1 MSEKR
6 HPKDVSK
13 AGKKLADPS
22 SSNAEK
28 SLAGKKLKDHQDKR
42 H

>member
-1 MSEKR
+1 MSETR

-22 SSNAEK
+22 SSKKEK
-28 SLAGKKLKDHQDKR
+28 SAAGKKLQEHKEKR